1 MKAKKKK
8 ALASSAREGLFSTKL
23 GAQEE
28 EEVRRFCA
36 KTGMHPSHVI
46 RGLVCLGIQRLN
58 AFCESDWD
66 YHIMRAGALKKKA
79 A

>member
-23 GAQEE
+23 GITEE
-28 EEVRRFCA
+28 NIVFDFCEE
-36 KTGMHPSHVI
+36 TGMHPAHVI
-46 RGLVCLGIQRLN
+46 RGLVCLGIQYLGGYD
-58 AFCESDWD
+58 EEEHG
-66 YHIMRAGALKKKA
+66 YVVTKAGALNKKA